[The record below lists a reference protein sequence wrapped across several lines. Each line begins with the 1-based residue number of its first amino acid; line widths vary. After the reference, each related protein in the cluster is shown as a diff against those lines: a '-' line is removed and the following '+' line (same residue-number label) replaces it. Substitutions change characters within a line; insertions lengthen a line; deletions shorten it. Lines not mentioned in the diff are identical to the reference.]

1 MAADLWRDLWTTP
14 RDGGGQAAGYMW
26 KMLVVFVAL
35 RLALLA
41 EGGEVIFIRR
51 CIFHS

>member
-26 KMLVVFVAL
+26 RMLAVFVAL

-41 EGGEVIFIRR
+41 EGGDVIAMRR
-51 CIFHS
+51 RISHA